1 MAPKR
6 KAARRDEV
14 ALIVVEEVEDAKLKL
29 KAVAAKAYAE
39 LTTET
44 RGVLDIMDRS
54 RIAEYYVEVMA
65 SGEAQSK
72 IFRKKVEETP
82 TEYVSRVTDK
92 LILYYTKKGQ
102 RT

>member
-44 RGVLDIMDRS
+44 RGVLDI
-54 RIAEYYVEVMA
+54 I
-65 SGEAQSK
+65 
-72 IFRKKVEETP
+72 
-82 TEYVSRVTDK
+82 
-92 LILYYTKKGQ
+92 IL
-102 RT
+102 